1 MIKKKSHQEKIGKV
15 FKKSGIFVL
24 LFSLI
29 IFSGGAIGFILKN
42 SIPSL
47 VMGSLFGL
55 ALLFSSVLILSYKK
69 SGIYIAF
76 SLILLLDGF
85 FTYRLFVTQS
95 FMPSGIIL
103 VISMVTMIALLQQ
116 CNKLPKISF

>member
-1 MIKKKSHQEKIGKV
+1 MDQKKNYQEKVEKV

-29 IFSGGAIGFILKN
+29 IFAGGAMGFILKN

-55 ALLFSSVLILSYKK
+55 ALVFSSVLLLSNRK
-69 SGIYIAF
+69 SGIYISF
-76 SLILLLDGF
+76 SLIFLLDGF
-85 FTYRLFVTQS
+85 FTYRLITTQS

-103 VISMVTMIALLQQ
+103 VLSLGMMMLLLKQ
-116 CNKLPKISF
+116 CNKLPKIS